1 MTEIEVLRVPDGSI
15 VIERLTVASYPS
27 IRIQPAEK
35 PALLTALL
43 EDALEGTRVLK
54 RNVLIYDEKGF
65 DGEWIAIPR
74 VDFDILRGLLST
86 QGEGGKVSKVELTD
100 YQRRVVASLLA
111 EPPNDRAAIL
121 TALLEDARKISDG
134 DSYCC
139 SLCHVATT
147 NDLRP
152 ICTPCFDRITY

>member
-1 MTEIEVLRVPDGSI
+1 MTEIEVLRMPDGSI
-15 VIERLTVASYPS
+15 VIERPTVASCPS

-35 PALLTALL
+35 PAL
-43 EDALEGTRVLK
+43 
-54 RNVLIYDEKGF
+54 
-65 DGEWIAIPR
+65 
-74 VDFDILRGLLST
+74 
-86 QGEGGKVSKVELTD
+86 
-100 YQRRVVASLLA
+100 
-111 EPPNDRAAIL
+111 L